1 MCVGIPMQVME
12 AGKAGEIAAP
22 VWCEARDGGRR
33 EQISMLLIGDQPPG
47 TWLLTFQGSALR
59 VMSPEEA
66 AQTSDALLALAQTMN
81 GDTSQL
87 DTLFADLVNR
97 EPSLPPHLQAELA
110 AVKNENVQNVREN
123 ARKENA

>member
-1 MCVGIPMQVME
+1 MCVGVPMRVTE
-12 AGKAGEIAAP
+12 DGGESAV
-22 VWCEARDGGRR
+22 VWCEARDGERR
-33 EQISMLLIGDQPPG
+33 ERINLLLVGAQAPG

-66 AQTSDALLALAQTMN
+66 AQTSDALLALAQTMS

-97 EPSLPPHLQAELA
+97 EPSLPPHLQAELEA
-110 AVKNENVQNVREN
+110 SK
-123 ARKENA
+123 ARKDLL